1 MAMSGIL
8 EPAEGSFWAEELFLI
23 NNATLVLLFSILT
36 VAVLARAGVMALA
49 PRMLRK
55 IIRSDTIQSKT
66 IRDSDKALGTAA
78 GAGVALFLLNTLID
92 LLSETDAGLDLPNV
106 VLDVIPN
113 VLQFIFAISLVV
125 WAFRLVA
132 IVQDV
137 VGLLDNDDEL
147 DGTERTLISAVESIL
162 RFAIV
167 FIGAIFVADALGF
180 NLTSLVAGLGI
191 SGLALALAAKD
202 TISNLFGA
210 TTVLLDRPFK
220 IGDWVIIDSVE
231 GEVCEISLRT
241 TLVRTAA
248 DTIVTVPNANLV
260 NTPVENFGKRRW
272 RRWQTTLH
280 LDLNSDPGSVAQF
293 CDQVLQAIHDNPV
306 TVKHESSWC
315 QASTLTA
322 TSLDIAVNLYWDV
335 AGGAPERKAKEDL
348 VLGIMQ
354 LAKDNKLSFYDPRM
368 VQPS

>member
-8 EPAEGSFWAEELFLI
+8 QPAEGSFWAEELLFT
-23 NNATLVLLFSILT
+23 NNATVVLLLSILAIAILT
-36 VAVLARAGVMALA
+36 RIGVMVLA
-49 PRMLRK
+49 PRILRK
-55 IIRSDTIQSKT
+55 IVKSDSIQTKT

-92 LLSETDAGLDLPNV
+92 MMDEVNTGIDLPDV
-106 VLDVIPN
+106 ATKVIPN
-113 VLQFIFAISLVV
+113 ALQFIFAISLVV
-125 WAFRLVA
+125 WAFRLVS

-147 DGTERTLISAVESIL
+147 DGSERTLISAVESIL

-167 FIGAIFVADALGF
+167 FIGSIFVADALGF

-280 LDLNSDPGSVAQF
+280 LDLNSDPANVSNF
-293 CDQVLQAIHDNPV
+293 CEKVMASIEESPV
-306 TVKHESSWC
+306 TVKPESSWC
-315 QASTLTA
+315 QVSMLTA

-348 VLGIMQ
+348 VLGSMQ
-354 LAKDNKLSFYDPRM
+354 LAKDNNLSFYDPRM
-368 VQPS
+368 VQSA

>member
-1 MAMSGIL
+1 MSGIL
-8 EPAEGSFWAEELFLI
+8 NPVDGSFWADEVFLM
-23 NNATLVLLFSILT
+23 NNATIVMLFGILT
-36 VAVLARAGVMALA
+36 LSVFARLGVMALA
-49 PRMLRK
+49 PRILRK
-55 IIRSDTIQSKT
+55 IVQSDSIQAKT

-78 GAGVALFLLNTLID
+78 GAGVALFLINTLID
-92 LLSETDAGLDLPNV
+92 MMGDVNTGIELPDLAIRI
-106 VLDVIPN
+106 IPN

-125 WAFRLVA
+125 WAFRLVS

-147 DGTERTLISAVESIL
+147 DGTERTLISAIESIL

-167 FIGAIFVADALGF
+167 FIGSVFVADALGF

-231 GEVCEISLRT
+231 GEVTEISLRT
-241 TLVRTAA
+241 TLIRTAA

-272 RRWQTTLH
+272 RRWQSALH
-280 LDLNSDPGSVAQF
+280 LELNSDPAKVADF
-293 CDQVLQAIHDNPV
+293 CAQVLESIHESPV
-306 TVKHESSWC
+306 TVKPESSWC
-315 QASTLTA
+315 QVSTLTA
-322 TSLDIAVNLYWDV
+322 TSLDISVNLYWDV
-335 AGGAPERKAKEDL
+335 AGGAPERKAKEEL

-354 LAKDNKLSFYDPRM
+354 TAKDNGLTFFDPRM
-368 VQPS
+368 VQSS